1 MRGSPVAR
9 ARSSSRPVS
18 AGHENAGER
27 GSQRPP
33 VSDPAVIAAAVT
45 SGAVA
50 VAAIVG
56 STVTTTLTLRHQR
69 NAEDKRRGHERQMHL
84 LDSGLKAAVD
94 FLAAA
99 YRTSRAVQG
108 VDIATRTLSN
118 AKSSADEKTYE
129 YFRVKLE
136 EAREQS
142 YAAVADAE
150 NACATVR
157 MLIPSVADQARY
169 YLDLC
174 NKANVHPDEEKDE
187 RQRARQEVEERI
199 RLAFGGDLPANWMVA
214 EPPSGP
220 RWWQIRRRRAAKRAS
235 LGAVAPRQP

>member
-1 MRGSPVAR
+1 
-9 ARSSSRPVS
+9 VS

-56 STVTTTLTLRHQR
+56 STVTTWRTLRYQR
-69 NAEDKRRGHERQMHL
+69 DAEDQRRRHERQMHL
-84 LDSGLKAAVD
+84 LDSGLKAAAD

-99 YRTSRAVQG
+99 GRTSRAAQG
-108 VDIATRTLSN
+108 LDIARRTLSN

-129 YFRVKLE
+129 HFRGEWE
-136 EAREQS
+136 EAREQYS
-142 YAAVADAE
+142 TAVTDAE
-150 NACATVR
+150 NAYATVR
-157 MLIPSVADQARY
+157 MLIPSVADEARH

-174 NKANVHPDEEKDE
+174 INANVHPVEEEDE

-199 RLAFGGDLPANWMVA
+199 RRAFGGDLPANWMVA
-214 EPPSGP
+214 GPAPRP

-235 LGAVAPRQP
+235 LDAGTPGQP